1 MPGCVLNLC
10 SRSLTAI
17 TGVENRDYD
26 WSKSFLE
33 KFADD
38 GHVSKVKEIELINDG
53 KLIRAVVQNIIDGKD
68 LGFTEQAGIVVNNK
82 VILWGA
88 VIQDGDEATEL
99 SKKGNYV
106 TWERMIESLQ
116 RR

>member
-53 KLIRAVVQNIIDGKD
+53 KMIRAVVQK
-68 LGFTEQAGIVVNNK
+68 
-82 VILWGA
+82 
-88 VIQDGDEATEL
+88 
-99 SKKGNYV
+99 YY
-106 TWERMIESLQ
+106 
-116 RR
+116 RRKRSRFHRTGWHRCK